1 MNKLLSILF
10 FVFSYSL
17 FVIWGPVFY
26 EPQSSV
32 FEYGLN
38 PANDSFSLEP
48 IEIRKD
54 IQLERPE
61 GLSQAQK
68 MMPLLIHYK
77 KWSWLGLTEKRLL
90 IFFDKLGFIN
100 FYDLDQKQIHG
111 RTRINNG
118 VMTSAP
124 IFSPEFDKL
133 YIKVV
138 RDEDSKQV
146 LISLNLEGKILE
158 EKTLD
163 LEKIYE
169 SSQAGTG
176 QWVKDKVWCKT
187 ALSLN
192 RETNKIYFGCSIK
205 SQVYDLKK
213 KIKLYGTH
221 QGTTGSILQIDLD
234 DRGSFENESIILTSM
249 KTDNEGSG
257 LDTGIYLSG
266 GSLPIFKHNLFAATG
281 NGPIEELSN
290 NGCSILKLNLKNK
303 EKLQID
309 EKLIADIYDDN
320 ECHSL
325 NLDMASSSPNFIS
338 LGTNDY
344 GLIVNKAGELITFDV
359 LEMGRRYREI
369 LPISELPHYAQGAVY
384 KNRFYTHYRE
394 SERGEVPFFSTALK
408 SHSELLASKGF
419 KAVQCIGALPDGDY
433 KLLYSGRLRE
443 NFVLVPDREEV
454 SGLVSRKI
462 PNYIPREAPY
472 LYPTKDLWAF
482 YSVTDKK
489 TIKGSAIKSSGLKAD
504 LYFMNRGEE
513 SFLMFG
519 NLKSFLPISDIGW
532 EKIISLDVELSANKC
547 ESEDSLWIYKKER
560 IFRGIHGVKG
570 FNFEDGKLSE
580 ILNVEFKENI
590 APNKHPLVLFEL
602 QGRASALYISSTEE
616 DLSKLRI
623 IDLETEAVI
632 KELEFKGRLHFST
645 PLVTKREIIVPTLK
659 NGILLFKFNE

>member
-1 MNKLLSILF
+1 MNKFLSILF
-10 FVFSYSL
+10 LIFSYSL

-26 EPQSSV
+26 KAQSSV

-38 PANDSFSLEP
+38 PANDSFSSEP
-48 IEIRKD
+48 IEMSKD
-54 IQLERPE
+54 IKLVKLE

-68 MMPLLIHYK
+68 VMPLLIHYN
-77 KWSWLGLTEKRLL
+77 KWSWLGLEEKKLL

-100 FYDLDQKQIHG
+100 FYDLNQKQIHA
-111 RTRINNG
+111 RTRIDKG

-124 IFSPEFDKL
+124 VFSPEFDRL

-146 LISLNLEGKILE
+146 LISFNLEGEVLE

-163 LEKIYE
+163 LERIYE
-169 SSQAGTG
+169 SSQTGTG

-192 RETNKIYFGCSIK
+192 RDTNKIYFGCSIK

-221 QGTTGSILQIDLD
+221 QGTTGSILQVDLD
-234 DRGSFENESIILTSM
+234 DRGNFENGSIILTSM
-249 KTDNEGSG
+249 KTDKEGSG

-266 GSLPIFKHNLFAATG
+266 GSLPIFKHSLFAATG

-309 EKLIADIYDDN
+309 KKLIADIYDEN

-344 GLIVNKAGELITFDV
+344 GLIVNKAGELIAFDV

-369 LPISELPHYAQGAVY
+369 RPISELPHYAQGAVY
-384 KNRFYTHYRE
+384 QNRFYTHFRE
-394 SERGEVPFFSTALK
+394 SDRGKVPFFSTALK
-408 SHSELLASKGF
+408 SQSELLATKGF
-419 KAVQCIGALPDGDY
+419 KAVQCMGTLPDGDY

-454 SGLVSRKI
+454 NGLVSRKI

-482 YSVTDKK
+482 YSVADKK
-489 TIKGSAIKSSGLKAD
+489 SIKGSDMKSTRHKAD

-519 NLKSFLPISDIGW
+519 NLKSLLPISNIGW
-532 EKIISLDVELSANKC
+532 EKIVSLDLKLSTNKC

-560 IFRGIHGVKG
+560 VFRGVHGVKG
-570 FNFEDGKLSE
+570 FNFVDGKLSE
-580 ILNVEFKENI
+580 TLNVEFKEDI
-590 APNKHPLVLFEL
+590 APNKHPLVLFEI
-602 QGRASALYISSTEE
+602 QGRASALYISSTE
-616 DLSKLRI
+616 DDQSKLRI
-623 IDLETEAVI
+623 IDLETGAVI
-632 KELEFKGRLHFST
+632 KEVEFKGRLHFST
-645 PLVTKREIIVPTLK
+645 PLVTKNEIIVPTLK